1 MIEDDYTVIYI
12 TPTQAVA
19 IPINEDEYEDE
30 QIGYMIPVG
39 FATS

>member
-1 MIEDDYTVIYI
+1 MITDDYTIIFV

-19 IPINEDEYEDE
+19 IPIQDEDKEEE